1 MSPPHGP
8 MISISTEKVQMQ
20 VARTGPDCPLYFLT
34 PVWGAD
40 YIDLFVDVVIPSQ
53 LAPGNLPAIK
63 SGRGS
68 RYLIF
73 TTREDA
79 EVLRAAAAFRRL
91 SEILPVDVVL
101 IDRSSKAP
109 HDIMS
114 DCYRQGIAAAEAAGA
129 AVVFLTPDLIHADG
143 NFAAI
148 QRWLQEGYDAVFT
161 TGIRT
166 EKRGV
171 VRAVNSAFV
180 GPDGAIVVQPR
191 ELVRIGLDNLHPNGR
206 ASFFTEGDED
216 LIPANLYWRA
226 GSAGFVARCFH
237 LHPIVVRPQCPN
249 VVFQG
254 TVDDDYVAV
263 AVPDPSNDYVVKD
276 SDEFMMIELSD
287 AKRTIPTQWKK
298 GSVAHVAEWAEQFA
312 NARHRRLFSV
322 PIRIHTEVDNESAL
336 TAAEEEAAR
345 VAEAVQQMLGRPTLE
360 LLMSGDSSFYRRVV
374 RRGLD
379 ANILLERSN
388 SELAGELPWQLRA
401 KANLSGFFRRSEYQL
416 IKGLYWTYGAVS
428 LIFSAALRKVEGT
441 LYGTARKPR
450 YFSLRRQAYRQ
461 INREVAAAIG
471 TIEGGGQTGGERF
484 DQIAHD
490 LSDLSVAFSQNGA
503 RIVNG
508 IDEEPVAEG
517 SLPLLVVD
525 RNLPNSEK
533 LPAFFAA
540 VAGALAKN
548 GRLVVVAQNK
558 GYWAESGSSCVS
570 AERIS
575 SELENA
581 GFNVICQ
588 RLMGDRETVLS
599 AHLAYAIAQWND
611 QMRRRLKFFP
621 LFFLLQ
627 SGIVLPLKIIF
638 KPVVDMAIW
647 CWCRFDSS
655 RAEGQY
661 FASVTVA
668 ANAPREQNNSRK
680 SRLGKTHWN

>member
-1 MSPPHGP
+1 MSQSHVP
-8 MISISTEKVQMQ
+8 MTSNPTKKIQMQ
-20 VARTGPDCPLYFLT
+20 GARTGPDCPLYFLT

-40 YIDLFVDVVIPSQ
+40 YIDLFIDAVIPSQ

-63 SGRGS
+63 SDCGS

-73 TTREDA
+73 TTKEDS

-91 SEILPVDVVL
+91 SAILPVDVVL
-101 IDRSSKAP
+101 IDLSSKAP

-129 AVVFLTPDLIHADG
+129 AAVFLTPDLIHADG

-148 QRWLQEGYDAVFT
+148 QRWLQDGYDAVFT

-171 VRAVNSAFV
+171 VRALNPAFV
-180 GPDGAIVVQPR
+180 GADGAIVVQPR
-191 ELVRIGLDNLHPNGR
+191 ELVRIGLDNLHLNGR

-216 LIPANLYWRA
+216 LIPANLYWPA

-263 AVPDPSNDYVVKD
+263 AVPDLSNDYVVKD

-287 AKRTIPTQWKK
+287 AKRTIPTQWRK

-312 NARHRRLFSV
+312 NDRHRRLFSV
-322 PIRIHTEVDNESAL
+322 PIRIHAGLDDEAVLTE
-336 TAAEEEAAR
+336 AEADAAR
-345 VAEAVQQMLGRPTLE
+345 VAEAVQQMLSRPTLE
-360 LLMSGDSSFYRRVV
+360 LLRSGDPGLYRRVV

-379 ANILLERSN
+379 ANIMLERNN
-388 SELAGELPWQLRA
+388 SVLAGELSWRSRSI
-401 KANLSGFFRRSEYQL
+401 ANLSGFLRRFEYRL
-416 IKGLYWTYGAVS
+416 IKGLYGTYGAAS
-428 LIFSAALRKVEGT
+428 MAFNAALRKVEST

-461 INREVAAAIG
+461 INREVVAAIG
-471 TIEGGGQTGGERF
+471 AIEGGGQAGGERF
-484 DQIAHD
+484 DQIAPN
-490 LSDLSVAFSQNGA
+490 LSNLSVTFSSQNGA
-503 RIVNG
+503 RVVDG
-508 IDEEPVAEG
+508 KDEEPVAKG

-525 RNLPNSEK
+525 RNLPNLER

-540 VAGALAKN
+540 VAEALAEN
-548 GRLVVVAQNK
+548 GRLVIVAQNK
-558 GYWAESGSSCVS
+558 GFWAGRGSSCVS
-570 AERIS
+570 ADRIS

-581 GFNVICQ
+581 GFNVIWQ
-588 RLMGDRETVLS
+588 RRMGDREAVLS
-599 AHLAYAIAQWND
+599 AHLAYVIAQWND
-611 QMRRRLKFFP
+611 GMRRRLKFFP

-627 SGIVLPLKIIF
+627 SGIVVPLKIIL
-638 KPVVDMAIW
+638 KPLIDMGIW
-647 CWCRFDSS
+647 CWCRFDVSPPDVG
-655 RAEGQY
+655 RY

-668 ANAPREQNNSRK
+668 ANQP
-680 SRLGKTHWN
+680 